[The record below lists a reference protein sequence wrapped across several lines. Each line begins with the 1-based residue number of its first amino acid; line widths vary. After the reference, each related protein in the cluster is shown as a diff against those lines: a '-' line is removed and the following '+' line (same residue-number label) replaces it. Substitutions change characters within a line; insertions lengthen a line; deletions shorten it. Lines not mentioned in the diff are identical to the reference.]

1 MRSFNDHPAWCW
13 AAAPILAVSGII
25 GWQLASPPVATV
37 ATESATPVTGK
48 RAERRVRPARSS
60 AADLA
65 DRQLASI
72 RLAGSPEARMRA
84 TIDLANSLSPAEFAA
99 WMDGGWF
106 NLRGGPELML
116 FTKIIMERWQLEDE
130 EGLLTWTLENQNAS
144 MEQIES
150 MEQAITKLAEKA
162 PQRLIDFFKQHPNA
176 DREMLALS
184 QIASARPDLALAR
197 FEEMLANG
205 SADGLSAKP
214 LLEKLAKNSAE
225 KFAALLKSLPTNLC
239 VEAESV
245 LSQIRMEGS
254 FADEIRHLWGRP
266 DGLNI
271 FQQSQYSGGEIG
283 TKILGE
289 LANLPPEWR
298 SQIAS
303 NSRDFVDEKNA
314 EQWWSA
320 DLAAAG
326 FTDNDADLIR
336 TRALSILGREKPEEA
351 IRRMDELDLDASA
364 RRQFIAELFGHI
376 RDTGKA
382 RELASQLASE
392 EERKMIEKRL
402 APQDLPD
409 RQETKV
415 ETPEEWLTRAGE
427 IDLTHSN
434 SQREL
439 SLSGQWDEEKTAVLA
454 KGFEALEPRKKQQV
468 ARVIISGLG
477 SYTDNPHNPHEPSRI
492 YTDALR
498 YLVTNPPPNMDGND
512 DNLVSFLS
520 SAYVVNLSASDPVA
534 ASAWVGTLP
543 SSNAK
548 FLAQQNLI
556 DNWIQYDPKAAKQWQ
571 QSLPAAE
578 QAKLEETLK
587 KRQNH

>member
-65 DRQLASI
+65 GRQLASI

-106 NLRGGPELML
+106 NLRGGPELMV

-130 EGLLTWTLENQNAS
+130 EGLLAWTLKNQNAS
-144 MEQIES
+144 EEQIDLMEQT
-150 MEQAITKLAEKA
+150 ITKLAEKA
-162 PQRLIDFFKQHPNA
+162 PQRLIDFFKKHPNA
-176 DREMLALS
+176 DQEMLALS
-184 QIASARPDLALAR
+184 QIASARPDLAFAR
-197 FEEMLANG
+197 FQEMLANG

-214 LLEKLAKNSAE
+214 LLEKLAKNSPE
-225 KFAALLKSLPTNLC
+225 KFAVLLNSLPTNLRA
-239 VEAESV
+239 EAESV

-271 FQQSQYSGGEIG
+271 FQQSQYSAGEIG

-303 NSRDFVDEKNA
+303 NSRDFVDKKNA

-320 DLAAAG
+320 DLAAAD
-326 FTDNDADLIR
+326 FTDKDANLLR

-434 SQREL
+434 SGQWL

-468 ARVIISGLG
+468 AQVIIKGLG
-477 SYTDNPHNPHEPSRI
+477 SYTDNPHEPGRI

-512 DNLVSFLS
+512 NDHIVSFLS

-556 DNWIQYDPKAAKQWQ
+556 DNWIQYDPKAAEQWQ
-571 QSLPAAE
+571 RSLPAAE